1 MQKIKAKDQNVIV
14 GITHGDFNGIS
25 YEIIIKAFT
34 DNRMLDMMTPIVYGS
49 SKIASYYRKA
59 LNNNEL
65 TFNLIKKAELAN
77 PKRTNII
84 NCCDQEVKIDMG
96 KPSAEAGELA
106 FLALERA
113 IEDLKKGVIDVLVT
127 APINKV
133 NIQSEKFNFPGHTE
147 YLASKFESK
156 DNLMIMVSDELRI
169 GVITGHIPLKD
180 VSANISEDL
189 IINKI
194 KVMHDS
200 LIKDFGI
207 RKPKIAIL
215 GLNPHASD
223 DGLIGKEE
231 NELIIPAI
239 EKAKSEKMLVFGPFA
254 ADGFFGSSAYT
265 KYDGIL
271 AMYHDQG
278 MLPFKALSFDEGINF
293 TAGLPIVRTS
303 PAHGTAYDIA
313 GQNIA
318 SPHSLRRAIYLAIDI
333 FRNRLMDEEI
343 NENPLPVN
351 GPDENHNGGNRQHQK
366 NGDQNNRN
374 TTKN

>member
-1 MQKIKAKDQNVIV
+1 MQKIKPKEKRVTV

-25 YEIIIKAFT
+25 YEIIIKTLT
-34 DNRMLDMMTPIVYGS
+34 DSRMLDMMTPIIYGS
-49 SKIASYYRKA
+49 SKIASYYKKA

-65 TFNLIKKAELAN
+65 SFNLIKKAELAN

-84 NCCDQEVKIDMG
+84 NCYEQEVKIEMG

-106 FLALERA
+106 FLALEKA
-113 IEDLKKGVIDVLVT
+113 MEDLKKGVIDVLVT

-133 NIQSEKFNFPGHTE
+133 NIQSEKFKFPGHTE
-147 YLASKFESK
+147 YLASKFDSIK
-156 DNLMIMVSDELRI
+156 HLMIMVSDEIRI

-180 VSANISEDL
+180 VSDNLSEEL

-194 KVMHDS
+194 KVMNES
-200 LIKDFGI
+200 LMKDFGI

-231 NELIIPAI
+231 LEMIIPAI
-239 EKAKSEKMLVFGPFA
+239 QKAKQDKILVFGPFA
-254 ADGFFGSSAYT
+254 ADGFFGSSAYS
-265 KYDGIL
+265 KFDGIL

-278 MLPFKALSFDEGINF
+278 MLPFKAFSFDEGINY

-313 GQNIA
+313 GKNIA

-333 FRNRLMDEEI
+333 YRNRILDEEI
-343 NENPLPVN
+343 NKDPLPVS
-351 GPDENHNGGNRQHQK
+351 GPEENKNGGSRNVDR
-366 NGDQNNRN
+366 NNHRS
-374 TTKN
+374 